1 MIVVFLAVKVGF
13 WFFFGNG
20 FFSQA
25 IQYVRHFS
33 PSRYSMRAMLI
44 AAVAP
49 MAASLLFV
57 FAAYPWPCLA
67 AYIGWALAGPIAST
81 VLLAILVS
89 R

>member
-1 MIVVFLAVKVGF
+1 MVDGV
-13 WFFFGNG
+13 
-20 FFSQA
+20 
-25 IQYVRHFS
+25 
-33 PSRYSMRAMLI
+33 MRAILI

-49 MAASLLFV
+49 MAATLLFV